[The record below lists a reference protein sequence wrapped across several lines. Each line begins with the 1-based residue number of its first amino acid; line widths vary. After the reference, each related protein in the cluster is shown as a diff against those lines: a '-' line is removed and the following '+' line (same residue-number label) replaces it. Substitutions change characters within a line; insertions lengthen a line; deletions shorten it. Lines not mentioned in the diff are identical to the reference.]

1 MQAEGKAQGSVL
13 GGIANVARL
22 LAAAAVTGVL
32 VAAVAFPAV
41 GGAGMTVKSATE
53 ELHLLP
59 EELPEPPLAEKTTLL
74 DANGKQFA
82 QFYFE
87 NRESVKLDQVADI
100 MKTAIVSIEDFRY
113 YEHGAI
119 DPEGTLRAAV
129 KNFAGGGGVQGG
141 SSITQQYVKLV
152 LFNAAETPEERAAAV
167 EQTLSR
173 KLNELRYALAI
184 EEKYTKSEIL
194 ERYLNIAYFGA
205 GAHGIQ
211 AASKRFFGKPAA
223 KLTLTEAAT
232 LAGAVQNPNRTD
244 PNAGKASRARLLER
258 RNTVLNRMAELGKIT
273 QQEAAEAKAK
283 KLGYKDVSVPGGCDE
298 SPYPY
303 FCLYAQ
309 NEILNNEAFGK
320 SPEQRQKLLQ
330 RGGLTIKTTLDPK
343 AQAASE
349 KAIKKFVNAGDKP
362 VAAQAMVVPGTGAIK
377 AMAASRD
384 FGRNKKKNQMS
395 YNLAG
400 DVQHGGGT
408 GFQAGSTF
416 KVFTLLTALGKGF
429 KLDDGFSTGAAY
441 TASGYGAFR
450 DCKGNGV
457 GDPNHD
463 IHNSS
468 EGGGGFK
475 TLTTGT
481 LGSVNTFFMRLEQE
495 VGLCEVVKTAKSLGI
510 KRADGNKLGEYETF
524 TLGINEM
531 DPVTVAAAYAAI
543 AARGAYCKPMAITEI
558 RDRNNK
564 ATAYKPKCEQVL
576 DEEVTDAAAHI
587 MSGVFTKG
595 TMSEYG
601 GIGRPAAGKTG
612 TTDGYTAA
620 WFAGFT
626 PDLASAVSLGDP
638 RGAFQHDLT
647 GVTIGGTYYPYVY
660 GATISGRIWKYS
672 MIDALKGVTPTP
684 FTPVNAERFGG
695 CSGGRCAPK
704 APPKPDDHGNGP
716 TRDNGDG
723 PPDDGNIENNGR
735 GRGNGNG
742 NGNGGDRPG
751 GGNDTTDFGGQIT
764 P

>member
-1 MQAEGKAQGSVL
+1 MQAEGKAQGSTVGNAL
-13 GGIANVARL
+13 RL
-22 LAAAAVTGVL
+22 LGAAAGAGVL
-32 VAAVAFPAV
+32 VAAIALPAV
-41 GGAGMTVKSATE
+41 GGAGMTAKSATE

-59 EELPEPPLAEKTTLL
+59 EELNEPPLAEKTTLL
-74 DANGKQFA
+74 DVNGKPFA

-100 MKTAIVSIEDFRY
+100 MKTAIVSIEDFRF

-119 DPEGTLRAAV
+119 DMEGTLRAAV
-129 KNFAGGGGVQGG
+129 KTLSGSSVQGG

-152 LFNAAETPEERAAAV
+152 LFNSAESPEDKAAAI

-194 ERYLNIAYFGA
+194 ERYLNISYFGA

-211 AASKRFFGKPAA
+211 AAAKRFFGKPAS
-223 KLTLTEAAT
+223 KLNLVEAAT
-232 LAGAVQNPNRTD
+232 LAGAVQNPSRTD
-244 PNAGKASRARLLER
+244 PNAGKASRERLLER
-258 RNTVLNRMAELGKIT
+258 RNTVLTRMAELGKIT
-273 QQEAAEAKAK
+273 PEEAAEAKAK
-283 KLGYKDVSVPGGCDE
+283 KLGFKDVPVPGGCDE
-298 SPYPY
+298 SSYPY

-309 NEILNNEAFGK
+309 QEMLNNEIFGK
-320 SPEQRQKLLQ
+320 SAAVRKRLLQ
-330 RGGLTIKTTLDPK
+330 RGGLTIKTTLDPQ
-343 AQAASE
+343 AQLASE
-349 KAIKKFVNAGDKP
+349 KAIAEYVKTSDKP

-377 AMAASRD
+377 AMAASRK
-384 FGRNKKKNQMS
+384 FGQNRKKNEMS

-400 DVQHGGGT
+400 DVMHGGGA

-416 KVFTLLTALGKGF
+416 KVFTLLTALSKGL
-429 KLDDGFSTGAAY
+429 KLNDGFGTGSGY
-441 TASGYGAFR
+441 TAPGYSAFR
-450 DCKGNGV
+450 DCKGNAV
-457 GDPNHD
+457 GDPTHEVR
-463 IHNSS
+463 NSS
-468 EGGGGFK
+468 ESSGGFK

-510 KRADGNKLGEYETF
+510 KRADGDKLKEFETF

-543 AARGAYCKPMAITEI
+543 GARGAYCKPMAITEI
-558 RDRNNK
+558 RDRYNK
-564 ATAYKPKCEQVL
+564 ATPYKPKCEQVL
-576 DEEVTDAAAHI
+576 DEEVADAAAHI

-595 TMSEYG
+595 TMTEVG

-638 RGAFQHDLT
+638 RGAFMHDLT
-647 GVTIGGTYYPYVY
+647 GVTIGGRYYSYVY
-660 GATISGRIWKYS
+660 GASISGRIWKYS
-672 MIDALKGVTPTP
+672 MLNALRGTEPTA
-684 FTPVNAERFGG
+684 FTPVNMGRFGG

-704 APPKPDDHGNGP
+704 APPKPDHIGPDDEGDGNG
-716 TRDNGDG
+716 NGRG
-723 PPDDGNIENNGR
+723 NGR
-735 GRGNGNG
+735 GRFDN
-742 NGNGGDRPG
+742 NGNGGGWITREPG
-751 GGNDTTDFGGQIT
+751 TETGGLIN

>member
-1 MQAEGKAQGSVL
+1 MG
-13 GGIANVARL
+13 NVVRL
-22 LAAAAVTGVL
+22 LAAATVTGVL

-41 GGAGMTVKSATE
+41 GGAGLTVKSATE

-59 EELPEPPLAEKTTLL
+59 EELKEPPLAEKTTLL

-82 QFYFE
+82 QFYYE
-87 NRESVKLDQVADI
+87 NRESVKLDEVSDI
-100 MKTAIVSIEDFRY
+100 MKTAIVAIEDFRF

-119 DPEGTLRAAV
+119 DPEGTLRAAM
-129 KNFAGGGGVQGG
+129 KNFSGGSVQGG

-152 LFNAAETPEERAAAV
+152 LLNAAETPEEQNAAI
-167 EQTLSR
+167 EQTLER

-211 AASKRFFGKPAA
+211 AAAKRFFGKDAS
-223 KLTLTEAAT
+223 KLNLVEAAT

-244 PNAGKASRARLLER
+244 PNVGKASRERLLER
-258 RNTVLNRMAELGKIT
+258 RNIVLNRMAELGKIT
-273 QQEAAEAKAK
+273 TQEAAEAKAK
-283 KLGYKDVSVPGGCDE
+283 KLGFKDTPVPGGCDV
-298 SPYPY
+298 SSYPY

-309 NEILNNEAFGK
+309 NELLNDESFGK
-320 SPEQRQKLLQ
+320 TPEERKRLLQ

-343 AQAASE
+343 MQSASE
-349 KAIKKFVNAGDKP
+349 KAIRKFVKASDKP

-400 DVQHGGGT
+400 DSQHGGGT

-416 KVFTLLTALGKGF
+416 KVFTLLTALNKGF
-429 KLDDGFSTGAAY
+429 KINDGFSTGAGY
-441 TASGYGAFR
+441 SASSYGSFR
-450 DCKGNGV
+450 DCKGNPV
-457 GDPNHD
+457 GIPSHTVQ
-463 IHNSS
+463 NSS
-468 EGGGGFK
+468 EGEGGFN
-475 TLTTGT
+475 TLLTGT
-481 LGSVNTFFMRLEQE
+481 RNSVNTFFMRLEEE
-495 VGLCEVVKTAKSLGI
+495 VGLCDVVKTAKSLGI
-510 KRADGNKLGEYETF
+510 KRADGDKLKEVETF
-524 TLGINEM
+524 TLGVNEM
-531 DPVTVAAAYAAI
+531 DPVTVAAAYAGI
-543 AARGAYCKPMAITEI
+543 AARGTYCKPMAITEI

-564 ATAYKPKCEQVL
+564 ATQYKPKCQQVL
-576 DEEVTDAAAHI
+576 DEKVADAAAHI

-595 TMSEYG
+595 TMSQYG

-626 PDLASAVSLGDP
+626 PDLASSVSLGDP

-672 MIDALKGVTPTP
+672 MIDALKGVDPTP
-684 FTPVNAERFGG
+684 FTAVDKDRFGG
-695 CSGGRCAPK
+695 CTRCAPK
-704 APPKPDDHGNGP
+704 PPPKPDKP
-716 TRDNGDG
+716 GDG
-723 PPDDGNIENNGR
+723 GPDR
-735 GRGNGNG
+735 GRG
-742 NGNGGDRPG
+742 GGDRPDDNGTIENDGNG
-751 GGNDTTDFGGQIT
+751 GWFGGRGKNKKGDSNRPIGR
-764 P
+764 

>member
-1 MQAEGKAQGSVL
+1 MV
-13 GGIANVARL
+13 RL
-22 LAAAAVTGVL
+22 LAAATITGVL
-32 VAAVAFPAV
+32 AAAVAFPAV
-41 GGAGMTVKSATE
+41 GGAGLTVKSATE

-59 EELPEPPLAEKTTLL
+59 EELKEPPLAEKTTLL
-74 DANGKQFA
+74 DMNGKQFA
-82 QFYFE
+82 QFYYE
-87 NRESVKLDQVADI
+87 NRESVKLDKVSDI
-100 MKTAIVSIEDFRY
+100 MKTAIVAIEDFRF

-129 KNFAGGGGVQGG
+129 KNFAGGSIQGG

-152 LFNAAETPEERAAAV
+152 LVNAAETPEEQSAAI
-167 EQTLSR
+167 EQTLER

-211 AASKRFFGKPAA
+211 AAAKRFFGKPAS
-223 KLTLTEAAT
+223 KLNLVEAAT

-244 PNAGKASRARLLER
+244 PNVGKASRERLLER
-258 RNTVLNRMAELGKIT
+258 RNIVLSRMAELGKIT
-273 QQEAAEAKAK
+273 QQEATEAKEK
-283 KLGYKDVSVPGGCDE
+283 KLGYKDVEVPGGCDE

-309 NEILNNEAFGK
+309 NELLNDESFGK
-320 SPEQRQKLLQ
+320 TPEDRRKLLQ

-343 AQAASE
+343 MQSASE
-349 KAIKKFVNAGDKP
+349 KAIRKFVKASDKP
-362 VAAQAMVVPGTGAIK
+362 VAAQAMVVPGTGAIR

-416 KVFTLLTALGKGF
+416 KVFTLLTALSKGF
-429 KLDDGFSTGAAY
+429 KLNDGFSTG
-441 TASGYGAFR
+441 SGYSASAYSTFR
-450 DCKGNGV
+450 DCKGNPV
-457 GDPNHD
+457 GIPDHTVQ
-463 IHNSS
+463 NSS
-468 EGGGGFK
+468 EGEGGFN

-481 LGSVNTFFMRLEQE
+481 QHSVNTFFMRLEQE
-495 VGLCEVVKTAKSLGI
+495 VGLCDVVKTAKSLGI
-510 KRADGNKLGEYETF
+510 KRADGNKLNEVETF
-524 TLGINEM
+524 TLGVNEM
-531 DPVTVAAAYAAI
+531 DPVTVAAAYAGI

-558 RDRNNK
+558 RDRVNK
-564 ATAYKPKCEQVL
+564 ATQYKPKCQQVL
-576 DEEVTDAAAHI
+576 DEEVADAAAHI

-595 TMSEYG
+595 TMSQYG

-626 PDLASAVSLGDP
+626 PDMASAVSLGDP
-638 RGAFQHDLT
+638 RGAFRHDLT

-672 MIDALKGVTPTP
+672 MIDALKGIDPTP
-684 FTPVNAERFGG
+684 FNAVDKDRFGG
-695 CSGGRCAPK
+695 CTRCAPK
-704 APPKPDDHGNGP
+704 PPPKPDKPGDGPDRGGDDNGRP
-716 TRDNGDG
+716 RDNGTI
-723 PPDDGNIENNGR
+723 DDGNND
-735 GRGNGNG
+735 
-742 NGNGGDRPG
+742 GNGGW
-751 GGNDTTDFGGQIT
+751 FGGRGIKKRSNARGGR
-764 P
+764 